1 MGVIG
6 MSAGFMEAGIGV
18 LSGNFEHVKQ
28 GYKRM
33 AIGLGTTLLG
43 DVVGVSDTIGIIS
56 PASEYIVEI

>member
-6 MSAGFMEAGIGV
+6 MSAGFIEAGIGV

-33 AIGLGTTLLG
+33 AIGLGQH
-43 DVVGVSDTIGIIS
+43 
-56 PASEYIVEI
+56 Y